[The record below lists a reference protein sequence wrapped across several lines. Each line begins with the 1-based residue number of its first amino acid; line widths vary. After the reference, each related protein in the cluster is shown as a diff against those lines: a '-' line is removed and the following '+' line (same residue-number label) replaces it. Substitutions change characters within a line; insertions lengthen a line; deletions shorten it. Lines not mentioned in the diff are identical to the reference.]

1 MKTFGSKATFLL
13 FALASF
19 STNLIP
25 AARAVDCE
33 RPASIQEREDC
44 TSGKTIAKE
53 KFDSQTGLD
62 VVEYLN
68 DLDWKSTDRDKLPW
82 SQIIKLKSALDGSYE
97 LIVFDRDYASNFNS
111 GAKEG
116 VITRWSIDTLKGITY
131 TAGGCGFWTCTRERT
146 QVNNLPDSI
155 ELFVGSESFKVYGT
169 DGEFAIPQG
178 FINSLKSSG
187 TTKVNLKIG
196 TSTGSAV
203 VPIGN
208 ATVDS
213 LRRLFTKGI
222 QSWTKPNLII
232 TPALVSASKLDV
244 EELASRSLPSV
255 VMLKNDRATGSG
267 FVINNTGLILTNRHV
282 VSGPDKRF
290 NVTGPSGLNSEAKV
304 IYIDRKLDFALLET
318 PGAKNIKPLPLCHAA
333 YPTPGQSV
341 VALGSPLG
349 FAGTVTQGIVSA
361 VRTPTG
367 AMEGIAPNYVTLIQT
382 DAAISPGNS
391 GGPLLNSTGEVIGV
405 NTWNIPG
412 SGRAQNINFAI
423 SIVDILKE
431 IGANVPTL
439 TKGLNKCGNSSGKK

>member
-1 MKTFGSKATFLL
+1 MRAIGSKAAFLL
-13 FALASF
+13 FALSAF
-19 STNLIP
+19 SANLTP

-62 VVEYLN
+62 VVESLN

-187 TTKVNLKIG
+187 TTKVNLKIKT
-196 TSTGSAV
+196 TSFYCCSFG
-203 VPIGN
+203 
-208 ATVDS
+208 D
-213 LRRLFTKGI
+213 
-222 QSWTKPNLII
+222 
-232 TPALVSASKLDV
+232 
-244 EELASRSLPSV
+244 EL
-255 VMLKNDRATGSG
+255 M
-267 FVINNTGLILTNRHV
+267 TGLQ
-282 VSGPDKRF
+282 GPFEGRYGIS
-290 NVTGPSGLNSEAKV
+290 V
-304 IYIDRKLDFALLET
+304 RDFGEVQDAPVFRT
-318 PGAKNIKPLPLCHAA
+318 RVDW
-333 YPTPGQSV
+333 YV
-341 VALGSPLG
+341 G
-349 FAGTVTQGIVSA
+349 FAVCDDKAAARLYNIGPA
-361 VRTPTG
+361 V
-367 AMEGIAPNYVTLIQT
+367 A
-382 DAAISPGNS
+382 
-391 GGPLLNSTGEVIGV
+391 
-405 NTWNIPG
+405 
-412 SGRAQNINFAI
+412 
-423 SIVDILKE
+423 
-431 IGANVPTL
+431 
-439 TKGLNKCGNSSGKK
+439 